1 MVSNEER
8 PCVKPKV
15 APCLGVMTK
24 RNLALLNAVF
34 IFIFLNI
41 WDYLLSRDILNAM
54 ITGIFMFGPSM
65 VLWFIAKIKGE
76 ILITLISIFEFV
88 VMLVFV
94 LEGFQLAGVA
104 NTTKAIFWVP
114 FLLMAGVNS
123 FWGLKFYSEHREK
136 LEKKAK

>member
-1 MVSNEER
+1 MS
-8 PCVKPKV
+8 KK
-15 APCLGVMTK
+15 
-24 RNLALLNAVF
+24 NLFYLNLLF
-34 IFIFLNI
+34 IFAFLNI
-41 WDYLLSRDILNAM
+41 WDYLISRDILNAM

-94 LEGFQLAGVA
+94 LEGFTLTGTAYAV
-104 NTTKAIFWVP
+104 KSIFWVP
-114 FLLMAGVNS
+114 FLVMAGINS
-123 FWGLKFYSEHREK
+123 FYGLKYYSEYREK